1 MKLRQLAP
9 VVAAVCLAALS
20 AEARV
25 KLVALP
31 DRARTVVSLAHPDFT
46 LVEEERVIP
55 LQKGVNQIDFAWRGV
70 SIDADTIQ
78 VRVIGNTNVAVF
90 NTSFPPN
97 ENALVW
103 SVNSPAAKE
112 ERFRISYLLQGLT
125 REVVYKAVADPD
137 ERSLSLRSYLRLR
150 NDSGEDLSDAEVGLG
165 HGTAFKKSIAHE
177 EVLEMQFAKNDAVP
191 IRKLLTWDSKAQPW
205 DPEYQKQTI
214 GLPLVYVTTN
224 GAPQK
229 LGTYSLAPG
238 KARIFLKTKDQPAAQ
253 GEQATDGVA
262 FTGEDMLSLTPVDR
276 EARLS
281 IGQSRDVKVTQR
293 QTKNDRTNI
302 RRDRNNQEVVWD
314 TDEEFRLEIEN
325 FKKQPVD
332 LVITQHIPGYWKM
345 VQTSHPIVKKDAFT
359 FEIPMVLAKETG
371 GTNKTVVTFKLQRL
385 NIQGNEPQNY

>member
-1 MKLRQLAP
+1 MKFRQLAP
-9 VVAAVCLAALS
+9 VVAAVCLAAFS

-70 SIDADTIQ
+70 SIDPDTIQ
-78 VRVIGNTNVAVF
+78 VRIIGNTNVAVL

-165 HGTAFKKSIAHE
+165 HGAAFKKSIAHE

-205 DPEYQKQTI
+205 DPEYQKNVI
-214 GLPLVYVTTN
+214 GLPLVYVITN

-229 LGTYSLAPG
+229 LGAYTLAPG
-238 KARIFLKTKDQPAAQ
+238 KARIFLKTKDQPAAA
-253 GEQATDGVA
+253 GEQVSDGVA
-262 FTGEDMLSLTPVDR
+262 FTGEDMLGLTPVDR
-276 EARLS
+276 EARLN

-302 RRDRNNQEVVWD
+302 RRDRNNQEVLWD

-359 FEIPMVLAKETG
+359 FEIPLVLVKETG

-385 NIQGNEPQNY
+385 NIEGNEPQNY